1 MIPMVGIRLLKS
13 CLLVA
18 SLFLLVQTGKA
29 QEFGLSVSAYPSLGY
44 NLVFEPGMNGG
55 GMAVFFNRQ
64 KYKKLNLSLSG
75 EYSLTTW
82 GNEAFFGLGI
92 NRTWL
97 SLNRFELNTYAHA
110 INGLAFFKPKSLYVF
125 GVDSR
130 IAANFY
136 MYKDIKLFCG
146 IGFRYTLCPAY
157 AQYGLIETSFD
168 LPIEFGIKFTRK

>member
-1 MIPMVGIRLLKS
+1 MIPMAGTKIIKASFTLA
-13 CLLVA
+13 LLV
-18 SLFLLVQTGKA
+18 LLIPNGKA
-29 QEFGLSVSAYPSLGY
+29 QEFGFSVLTYPSTGY

-75 EYSLTTW
+75 EYALTTW

-110 INGLAFFKPKSLYVF
+110 INGLAFFKPKSLYIF

-168 LPIEFGIKFTRK
+168 LPIEFGIKLTRK